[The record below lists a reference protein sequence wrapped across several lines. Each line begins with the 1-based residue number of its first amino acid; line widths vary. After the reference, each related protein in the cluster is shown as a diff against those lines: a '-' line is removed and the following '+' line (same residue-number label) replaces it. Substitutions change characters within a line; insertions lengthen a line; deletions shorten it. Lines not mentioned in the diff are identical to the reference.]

1 MFELEWVSRLARTRA
16 VRLTDAGRAG
26 LAERFGVALW

>member
-1 MFELEWVSRLARTRA
+1 VARLARTRA

-26 LAERFGVALW
+26 LADEYGVAGG